1 MEKMNKELFIEEVK
15 NLNIDINDDI
25 LNKLS
30 IYANFLIEY
39 NEHTNL
45 TRIDSIEDIYLKHF
59 YDSLTITKI
68 IDLNTVNTMIDVGT
82 GAGFPGVVIKIFYPN
97 IKVDLLDS
105 NNKKLEFLNQLI
117 EKLGLTGIK
126 TIHDRSEDYARNHLD
141 SYDLVVARAVKN
153 LPELSE
159 LCIPLVK
166 VGGYFVSMKGEAT
179 EEIEKG
185 TKFINKLNSSIE
197 DTIVFDLPIEEAT
210 RTLIKI
216 KKNDKTPKGY
226 PRTYA
231 QIKKNNM

>member
-1 MEKMNKELFIEEVK
+1 MNKEIFIKELDK
-15 NLNIDINDDI
+15 LNIKYDDS
-25 LNKLS
+25 KLEKLEK
-30 IYANFLIEY
+30 YANFLMEY

-68 IDLNTVNTMIDVGT
+68 IDLNNINNMIDVGT
-82 GAGFPGVVIKIFYPN
+82 GAGFPGVVLKIFFPN

-117 EKLGLTGIK
+117 ELLELKDIK
-126 TIHDRSEDYARNHLD
+126 TIHERSEDYAHKNLD
-141 SYDLVVARAVKN
+141 SYDIVTARAVKN
-153 LPELSE
+153 LPELAE

-166 VGGYFVSMKGEAT
+166 VGGYFISMKGEAD
-179 EEIEKG
+179 EEIEKASKIIK
-185 TKFINKLNSSIE
+185 TLNASIE
-197 DTIVFDLPIEEAT
+197 EKKEFTLPIEESA

-216 KKNDKTPKGY
+216 VKNNKTPKGY
-226 PRTYA
+226 PRAYA

>member
-1 MEKMNKELFIEEVK
+1 MNKELFIEEVK
-15 NLNIDINDDI
+15 KLNIDINDDI

-82 GAGFPGVVIKIFYPN
+82 GAGFPGIVIKIFYPN

-117 EKLGLTGIK
+117 EKLGLTDIK

-185 TKFINKLNSSIE
+185 TKFINKLNASIE

-231 QIKKNNM
+231 QIKKNNQ